1 MTIKTPEKH
10 NITVNKTEGDDRELS
25 CTCGWTPKSPILVQ
39 FVPAI
44 VERHTQMNRGT

>member
-25 CTCGWTPKSPILVQ
+25 CTQSPILVQ